1 MTEMNLA
8 GLGLAALVGIVLGS
22 FYFAGLWLTVRRLP
36 GNPSPYRFYSLSL
49 LLRLCLLLAGF
60 SLLATRGHKMLLVG
74 GLGFMVARQAW
85 LLSQRRGALA
95 LVRNKKRDA

>member
-1 MTEMNLA
+1 MTEMNLV

-36 GNPSPYRFYSLSL
+36 GNPSPYRLYSLSL

-74 GLGFMVARQAW
+74 GLGFMAARQAW
-85 LLSQRRGALA
+85 LLNQRRGALA
-95 LVRNKKRDA
+95 LVRNKKREA